1 MEVKMNDVLIVKI
14 NALFPTETLSEI
26 RKHILRQ
33 KESGVIVLPSYCE
46 ALVVPEDIEIKL
58 EADLNGEE

>member
-1 MEVKMNDVLIVKI
+1 MSDVLVVKI
-14 NALFPTETLSEI
+14 NALFSSDKIFAI
-26 RKHILRQ
+26 RKHILKQ

-58 EADLNGEE
+58 EADLNEEE

>member
-1 MEVKMNDVLIVKI
+1 MNDILIVKI
-14 NALFPTETLSEI
+14 NALFSTETLSEI
-26 RKHILRQ
+26 RKHILIQ

>member
-1 MEVKMNDVLIVKI
+1 MSDVLVVKI
-14 NALFPTETLSEI
+14 NALFPTETLSKI

-46 ALVVPEDIEIKL
+46 ALMVPEDIEIKL
-58 EADLNGEE
+58 EAYSNGEK

>member
-1 MEVKMNDVLIVKI
+1 MSDVLVVKI
-14 NALFPTETLSEI
+14 NALFPSDKI
-26 RKHILRQ
+26 SAIHKDILRQ

>member
-1 MEVKMNDVLIVKI
+1 MSDVLVVKI
-14 NALFPTETLSEI
+14 NALFPSDKI
-26 RKHILRQ
+26 FAIHKDILRQ

-58 EADLNGEE
+58 EADLNEEE

>member
-1 MEVKMNDVLIVKI
+1 MNDVLVVKI
-14 NALFPTETLSEI
+14 NALFPSETLSEI
-26 RKHILRQ
+26 HKNILKQ

-58 EADLNGEE
+58 EADLNGKE